1 MARILRLDLITKPL
15 CPSHQI
21 ASEPGPGWVS
31 RISPMS
37 AGPCRV
43 GSIMFS
49 TRVLLTCAAL
59 AVAHLLLHLCTVPV
73 LTTLAPLAP
82 PAYALVAGV
91 HSFMPFLARRVTGV
105 AGSALVTSG
114 IAALLVIPSSSS
126 GFIAAIPVLLAGVAI
141 DLTLWRSAGGAERE
155 ARYLAAGAVTAGVL
169 WAVSLVVFSPEH
181 LTPVIVI
188 GTLVGRLGGELLAVI
203 SSRVVASA
211 LQRAGI
217 GRGLRASDQSSPT
230 S

>member
-1 MARILRLDLITKPL
+1 MAIVVLMPA
-15 CPSHQI
+15 P
-21 ASEPGPGWVS
+21 VS
-31 RISPMS
+31 ARW
-37 AGPCRV
+37 
-43 GSIMFS
+43 FS

-91 HSFMPFLARRVTGV
+91 HSVMPFLARRVTGV
-105 AGSALVTSG
+105 AGSAIVTSG

-126 GFIAAIPVLLAGVAI
+126 GFIAAIPVLLAGVMI
-141 DLTLWRSAGGAERE
+141 DLALWRSTRGAERE
-155 ARYLAAGAVTAGVL
+155 AHYLAAGAVTAVVL
-169 WAVSLVVFSPEH
+169 WAVSLAVFSPEH
-181 LTPVIVI
+181 LTPAIVV
-188 GTLVGRLGGELLAVI
+188 GTLVGRLGGELLAVV
-203 SSRVVASA
+203 SSRALASA